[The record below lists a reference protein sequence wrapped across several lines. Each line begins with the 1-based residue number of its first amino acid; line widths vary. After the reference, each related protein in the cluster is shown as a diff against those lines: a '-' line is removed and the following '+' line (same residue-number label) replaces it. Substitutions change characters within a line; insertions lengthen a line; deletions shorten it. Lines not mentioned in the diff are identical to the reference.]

1 MIFFHV
7 AAAQTDVKMSVCLT
21 LQSVPIRYGGSL
33 LAVTRVDTKA
43 GISTF
48 LAFTESSEAEKGHIS
63 LLPDKFQ
70 YLKGRMSAVCG
81 CLWLK

>member
-1 MIFFHV
+1 M
-7 AAAQTDVKMSVCLT
+7 AAAQTAVKMSVSLT

-48 LAFTESSEAEKGHIS
+48 LAFTESSEAE
-63 LLPDKFQ
+63 
-70 YLKGRMSAVCG
+70 
-81 CLWLK
+81 